1 MTVDK
6 RYSFG
11 GIVIRVVT
19 PVPPKDN
26 PIFHSFEATDGAVP
40 DLTYVFHDRQ
50 PNGRSSIELRKNGDV
65 TDVLM
70 DCGYIPQNS
79 LGTLLTDVRAAH
91 HVLSKDA
98 FVLHSSHVQT
108 PRGAILFCAPSGTGK
123 STQASFWRAAR
134 GAVTVNEDRAL
145 IRRVDGDYLA
155 CGCWT
160 KGSGESCLNVT
171 ESIRA
176 LVLLSQA
183 SENRVRQLSPNE
195 VLRRVLPECSFNEKD
210 AESSRRIIDLVSG
223 MIGRVKI
230 AELACVNNISSVDE
244 LERYI

>member
-19 PVPPKDN
+19 PVPMRDN
-26 PIFHSFEATDGAVP
+26 PIFHSFEASEDAVP

-50 PNGRSSIELRKNGDV
+50 PNGQGSIELRQNGDV

-91 HVLSKDA
+91 DVLSKDS
-98 FVLHSSHVQT
+98 FVLHSSHVRT
-108 PRGAILFCAPSGTGK
+108 PHGAILFCAPSGTGK
-123 STQASFWRAAR
+123 STQAGFWRAAR
-134 GAVTVNEDRAL
+134 GAVTVNEDRTL
-145 IRRVDGDYLA
+145 IRRVDGRYLA

-160 KGSGESCLNVT
+160 KGSGASCLNVT

-183 SENRVRQLSPNE
+183 SENRVRESSPSE
-195 VLRRVLPECSFNEKD
+195 VLRRVVPECSFDEKNVD
-210 AESSRRIIDLVSG
+210 GRRKIIDLVAG
-223 MIGRVKI
+223 MLGSVRIV
-230 AELACVNNISSVDE
+230 ELACINDVSSVDV